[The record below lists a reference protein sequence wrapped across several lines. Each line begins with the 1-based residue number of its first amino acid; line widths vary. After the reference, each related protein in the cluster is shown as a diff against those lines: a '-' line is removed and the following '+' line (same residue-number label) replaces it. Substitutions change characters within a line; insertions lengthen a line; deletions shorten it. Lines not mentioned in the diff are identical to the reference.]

1 MPEFSYTEGNWGV
14 KCTVKLPTD
23 ALIQTAE
30 GWPTSSQTEAK
41 RVACLAACKR
51 LYEAGA
57 LTDFLLLKS
66 DEEEY
71 PLDAFV
77 PESNIVSGE

>member
-1 MPEFSYTEGNWGV
+1 MPEFSYSEGGWGV

-30 GWPTSSQTEAK
+30 GHPMPSQTDAK

-57 LTDFLLLKS
+57 LTDFLLLKP
-66 DEEEY
+66 DEDEY
-71 PLDAFV
+71 PLDA
-77 PESNIVSGE
+77 ELNIVTGE